1 MFGGLTC
8 LGLHREVGLP
18 LQDAVHEFGTVP
30 ICGVICISGID
41 FYYKSTYKK
50 ERKKSFE
57 NGEES
62 KWRCLIKSSSLLCWQ
77 STV

>member
-50 ERKKSFE
+50 RKKEEFWE
-57 NGEES
+57 WRGEQMEMFN
-62 KWRCLIKSSSLLCWQ
+62 
-77 STV
+77 